1 MTVARPP
8 DFEPLAGSDPVPGDP
23 DEIARLG
30 RRYADTAAEI
40 ARQAGNLRK
49 LASNTPDG
57 WEGLAGPVFRSK
69 ATDLAGRIS
78 AAHDR
83 YATAGKA
90 LQHAAP
96 DLAEHQQDAYRAVYA
111 AKAAAQQLAANQP
124 APPPPPGRPPP
135 PATPAQLADAQ
146 SRSMRFAGA
155 QGDLTAARQNFDA
168 AVDAYTQAATRA
180 AAAISGAISNDGVH
194 DSWWQRNFH
203 WLSKVFKIVAIVIIV
218 LAVVAILIAVP
229 FSAGLLAALPFV
241 TAEGLATAGTV
252 AEVLGTALTV
262 GQGTFDGISA
272 GEGLESW
279 TSFGLDVAGLATF
292 GLGKA
297 AGSMAEG
304 LAGFG
309 ERAGSSIAAG
319 QAGRA
324 AMPAGLGMLYSL
336 GSHSEWA
343 ASQLRAIPGLGRR
356 FAGATEA
363 AERAGAGVS
372 TLTAGAEATNA
383 TSLWNMSSEISESLA
398 KLNTLGD
405 EFPTSVRIAAA
416 QLGSH
421 GLSNVNGALQWASYG
436 KGTQDAIIN
445 ALPQSDPQFPAIGQ
459 FRLALA
465 HVR

>member
-1 MTVARPP
+1 MSVARPP
-8 DFEPLAGSDPVPGDP
+8 DFEPLADSDPVPGDP

-40 ARQAGNLRK
+40 ARQAGNLHK
-49 LASNTPDG
+49 LASATPDG

-69 ATDLAGRIS
+69 ASDLAGRIS

-96 DLAEHQQDAYRAVYA
+96 DLAEYQQDAYRAVYA
-111 AKAAAQQLAANQP
+111 AKAAAQQLAASLPPPP
-124 APPPPPGRPPP
+124 APPGSPPP
-135 PATPAQLADAQ
+135 PSATPAQLAAAQ
-146 SRSMRFAGA
+146 SRSMRYADA
-155 QGDLTAARQNFDA
+155 QGDITAARQNFST
-168 AVDAYTQAATRA
+168 AVDAYTQAAARA
-180 AAAISGAISNDGVH
+180 ASAISGAISDDGVH

-229 FSAGLLAALPFV
+229 FTAAGLLAALPFA
-241 TAEGLATAGTV
+241 TAEGLAAVGTV

-272 GEGLESW
+272 GEGTGDW
-279 TSFGLDVAGLATF
+279 TSFALDVAGLATF

-304 LAGFG
+304 LAGWAG
-309 ERAGSSIAAG
+309 KAGSSIAAG
-319 QAGRA
+319 RAGRA
-324 AMPAGLGMLYSL
+324 AMPAGLGVLYSL
-336 GSHSEWA
+336 G
-343 ASQLRAIPGLGRR
+343 LGGR

-363 AERAGAGVS
+363 ADRAAAGV
-372 TLTAGAEATNA
+372 TALTDGAKATNA
-383 TSLWNMSSEISESLA
+383 SSLWNMSSEISESLS
-398 KLNTLGD
+398 KLNKLGD
-405 EFPTSVRIAAA
+405 EFPTSIRIAAA
-416 QLGSH
+416 QMASH
-421 GLSNVNGALQWASYG
+421 GLSNANGALQWASYG

-445 ALPQSDPQFPAIGQ
+445 ALPQSDPAYPAIGQ

-465 HVR
+465 HVP